1 MILAARAGEKFTLL
15 ALLWA
20 FFSSI
25 GATSLRAD
33 VSGFVVDQ
41 DLNPIAGAT
50 VRLRANPDGP
60 TATTNGSGQFT
71 LPIATPGSVEL
82 AAFVTYNP
90 ANPVNYNT
98 NTLVTTNPAT
108 GVEIE
113 LPVISTTNNS
123 PYSVPL
129 VSESCIACHT
139 EITAEWQG
147 SVHAGAGVDFWV
159 RDLFSGDGSPGGSNG
174 YVFTA
179 THDPGATG
187 TCATC
192 HQVMSDVFDPGNT
205 LFNTNSGAGVTDGVS
220 CLGCHQIHKL
230 GNPNAIHTLGSAEY
244 RFPLGDKSTDR
255 FVWGPLDDVDAGF
268 MRASHAPF
276 FKDSQLCSS
285 CHEYQAPFGQTTY
298 SEWLAS
304 PYAVPGPGFRSC
316 QDCHMPQRTTS
327 GVVCD
332 LFGAPVRPPS
342 QRHSHAFVGS
352 TPSTLAANIALD
364 TVVEQADG
372 RVIVRSTVDNF
383 GAGHDFPTGI
393 SIRNAFLLISASVDG
408 QPLTQVAGPT
418 VPSWAD
424 DDVPGQQPGDH
435 AGKPGRGFGK
445 ILEGRINGAGPVV
458 WPVLFI
464 DAENVREKHTVP
476 AGGTDT
482 TEVEFSLPEGVSPG
496 TNLHVEARLIYRR
509 AFRALAVTKGWTQT
523 PQGGPIEIEVQ
534 ANSLDLEVVRGVVDV
549 PATNLLALGLLAMM
563 IAAAALVLIRR

>member
-1 MILAARAGEKFTLL
+1 MILASRAGEKFTRFALFGALSLL
-15 ALLWA
+15 LCP
-20 FFSSI
+20 S
-25 GATSLRAD
+25 GLRAD
-33 VSGFVVDQ
+33 VSGTVVDG

-50 VRLRANPDGP
+50 VHLRADPTGP
-60 TATTNGSGQFT
+60 TVTTNASGQFT

-90 ANPVNYNT
+90 ANPINYNT

-113 LPVISTTNNS
+113 LPVISAVSNA

-129 VSESCIACHT
+129 VAESCIACHT
-139 EITAEWQG
+139 EIAAEWQG
-147 SVHAGAGVDFWV
+147 SVHAGAGTDFWV
-159 RDLFSGDGSPGGSNG
+159 RDLFSGDGSPGGGNG

-205 LFNTNSGAGVTDGVS
+205 MFNTNSGPGVIDGVS

-230 GNPNAIHTLGSAEY
+230 GNPNGIHTLGSAEY

-298 SEWLAS
+298 TEWQAS

-332 LFGAPVRPPS
+332 LFGAPERPAS

-364 TVVEQADG
+364 TEVEQANG
-372 RVIVRSTVDNF
+372 QVIVRSTVDNF

-393 SIRNAFLLISASVDG
+393 SLRNAILLISASVDG
-408 QPLTQVAGPT
+408 QPLTQISGPT

-424 DDVPGQQPGDH
+424 DDVPGEQPGDH
-435 AGKPGRGFGK
+435 AGKPGRGFAK
-445 ILEGRINGAGPVV
+445 ILEGRINGSGPVV

-482 TEVEFSLPEGVSPG
+482 TEVAFSLPEGVSPG
-496 TNLHVEARLIYRR
+496 ANLHVEARLLYRR
-509 AFRALAVTKGWTQT
+509 AFRAVAVTKGWTQT

-549 PATNLLALGLLAMM
+549 PATSPAALGLLALM
-563 IAAAALVLIRR
+563 IAAAAFVLLRR